1 MSKVKL
7 LILLIWCTP
16 GIWDKPGSG
25 SVSPSFRFIVV
36 VMIKFR
42 AFLKRGN
49 QQRAFSQIMVST
61 FVLHTPRC
69 RRIFNGRRKFVSAAL
84 SRV

>member
-7 LILLIWCTP
+7 VILLIWCTP
-16 GIWDKPGSG
+16 GIWDKQGIGSAL
-25 SVSPSFRFIVV
+25 SPFHFIVAM
-36 VMIKFR
+36 MIKFR

-49 QQRAFSQIMVST
+49 QQRAFSQIMIST
-61 FVLHTPRC
+61 FVLHAPRC
-69 RRIFNGRRKFVSAAL
+69 RGIVSGGWKFMPASL